1 VNVGVKHGEDPMQ
14 VWITE
19 TNASEPSMTRRNE
32 PNVVKTMDAIG
43 PWDGS
48 AGNLITAQM
57 ATGV

>member
-1 VNVGVKHGEDPMQ
+1 MQ

-43 PWDGS
+43 PWDGF